1 MNSEFLK
8 AIGVV
13 QERICNCGSCRDAAE
28 AALRQFEQLSEN
40 QCPAWIWQ
48 IGFVLV
54 ALSRAAVHEEFGEEA
69 AQELS
74 IYGMASLQEVLRQ
87 MALEEEAKSAT
98 KN

>member
-8 AIGVV
+8 AMGFV

-54 ALSRAAVHEEFGEEA
+54 ELSRAVIHDEFGEGA
-69 AQELS
+69 AQELN
-74 IYGMASLQEVLRQ
+74 IYGMASLQEALRQ
-87 MALEEEAKSAT
+87 MSLEEEAKSAT